1 MYELLQD
8 NKIEENVDDAFAALS
23 EMQLALVGGGS
34 GQATL
39 E

>member
-1 MYELLQD
+1 MYEVLQETETKD
-8 NKIEENVDDAFAALS
+8 NAADALAVLG